1 MSNVE
6 DLSNFSFPNHEAYSN
21 VPKFEKGKSY
31 CLVAHNVGL
40 GKYFIN
46 KYMETDFM
54 NIENTLVVEPEDNI
68 GNIGIDEIR
77 QIKDFLEFRSQ
88 KDKKIVLIY
97 EADKMTQEAA
107 NAFLKTLEEPPFYSI
122 IILVTSRYNSLL
134 ATIRSRVHKIVL
146 PFPKLPGQ
154 LDDFE
159 KYILL
164 WNFDFLDRI
173 LNKDYSILDISELSD
188 KDGYKLNAIFTLK
201 FLIEKYLD
209 APLEEYMDFVR
220 KISEINKF
228 SFLKLFAKI
237 IAWFYYR
244 DEKLKIDEKIYYLK
258 ICDGI
263 ERSRIGN
270 FNYQLTYYILLLGLR
285 GENI

>member
-1 MSNVE
+1 MSDVE
-6 DLSNFSFPNHEAYSN
+6 NLSDFLFSNYEIYSN
-21 VPKFEKGKSY
+21 VPKFEQGKSY

-40 GKYFIN
+40 GKYFID
-46 KYMETDFM
+46 KYMKTDVM
-54 NIENTLVVEPEDNI
+54 NIENTLVLAPEDNI
-68 GNIGIDEIR
+68 SIDEIR

-88 KDKKIVLIY
+88 NDKKIVLIY

-107 NAFLKTLEEPPFYSI
+107 NAFLKTLEEPPIYSI

-134 ATIRSRVHKIVL
+134 PTIRSRVHKIVL
-146 PFPKLPGQ
+146 PFPKLPEQ

-159 KYILL
+159 KYVLL

-173 LNKDYSILDISELSD
+173 LNKDYSVLDIEKLAD
-188 KDGYKLNAIFTLK
+188 KDFDKLDAVFTVK
-201 FLIEKYLD
+201 FLIEKYLE
-209 APLEEYMDFVR
+209 APLKEYMDFVR
-220 KISEINKF
+220 KISGINKF
-228 SFLKLFAKI
+228 SFLKLFAKVV
-237 IAWFYYR
+237 AWFYYR
-244 DEKLKIDEKIYYLK
+244 HEKLKIDEKIYYLK
-258 ICDGI
+258 ICDEI